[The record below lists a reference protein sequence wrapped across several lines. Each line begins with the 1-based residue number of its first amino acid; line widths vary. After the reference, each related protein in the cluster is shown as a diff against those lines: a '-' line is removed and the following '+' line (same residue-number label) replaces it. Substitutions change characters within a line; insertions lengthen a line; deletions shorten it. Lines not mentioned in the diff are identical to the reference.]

1 MRNEAEELVTAYF
14 DHHHIEIKTL
24 NMKLSFRNHSA
35 HQLSL
40 FAESC
45 MALNRVLLQHF
56 SMNQDEEL
64 ENMHADEPP
73 FGLSPPSE
81 SRLAQRRLRSL
92 SLNTEHLLT
101 ATG

>member
-1 MRNEAEELVTAYF
+1 
-14 DHHHIEIKTL
+14 
-24 NMKLSFRNHSA
+24 MKQIFFYRNHSA

-56 SMNQDEEL
+56 SMNQDEEC
-64 ENMHADEPP
+64 ENMHGDDPP

>member
-1 MRNEAEELVTAYF
+1 
-14 DHHHIEIKTL
+14 
-24 NMKLSFRNHSA
+24 
-35 HQLSL
+35 
-40 FAESC
+40 

-56 SMNQDEEL
+56 SMNQDEDN
-64 ENMHADEPP
+64 ENLDKDPP

-92 SLNTEHLLT
+92 SLNTEHLVT